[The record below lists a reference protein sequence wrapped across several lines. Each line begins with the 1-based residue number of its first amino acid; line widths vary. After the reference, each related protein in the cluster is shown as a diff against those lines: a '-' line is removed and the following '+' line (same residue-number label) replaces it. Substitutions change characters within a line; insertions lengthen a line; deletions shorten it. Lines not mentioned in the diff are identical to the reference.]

1 MPAMLINGQPSQQIP
16 ADDRGFQY
24 GDGLFET
31 ALVVNGQVRF
41 LEDHCQRLFTGCAR
55 LGITPPDEATL
66 RREIAQVAVQT
77 DRPQADPVQTGRVG
91 VQNRGVLKIIVTR
104 GAGGRGYRPTAGM
117 PSNRV
122 VALHPFNP
130 VPQGA
135 LRLRWCDIRLG
146 RNARLAGI
154 KHLNRLEQVLAQSE
168 WREGDADE
176 GLMLDTEGEVVCATS
191 ANVFAVRDNT
201 LLTPDLRFCG
211 VQGVMRAQ
219 VIKTAAKLKLAVS
232 EEPLWPHDLETASE
246 VFITNA
252 VRGIRSV
259 ASLDSLQWSE
269 TGVATRLSSALSLSN

>member
-1 MPAMLINGQPSQQIP
+1 MTPAMLVNGQPSQQIP

-31 ALVVNGQVRF
+31 AMVVNGRVRF
-41 LEDHCQRLFTGCAR
+41 LDDHCQRLLAGCAR
-55 LGITPPDEATL
+55 LGIAPPDQETL
-66 RREIAQVAVQT
+66 LREIAQVVAG
-77 DRPQADPVQTGRVG
+77 AD
-91 VQNRGVLKIIVTR
+91 RGVLKIIVTR
-104 GAGGRGYRPTAGM
+104 GAGGRGYRPAVGM
-117 PSNRV
+117 SSNRV

-130 VPQGA
+130 VPHRA

-168 WREGDADE
+168 WREGEADE
-176 GLMLDTEGEVVCATS
+176 GLMLDTEGEVICATA
-191 ANVFAVRDNT
+191 ANVFVVRDGT
-201 LLTPDLRFCG
+201 LSTPDLRFCG

-219 VIKTAAKLKLAVS
+219 VIKAAAKLQLAVS
-232 EEPLWPHDLETASE
+232 EEPLWPRDLEMASE

-259 ASLDSLQWSE
+259 ASLDSLQWSA
-269 TGVATRLSSALSLSN
+269 TGVATRLANALSLSD

>member
-1 MPAMLINGQPSQQIP
+1 MTVAMLVNGESSQLIP
-16 ADDRGFQY
+16 ADDRGLQY

-31 ALVVNGQVRF
+31 ALLVGGRVR
-41 LEDHCQRLFTGCAR
+41 LLDDHLQRLFTGCNR
-55 LGITPPDEATL
+55 LGIAPPDEQTL
-66 RREIAQVAVQT
+66 RSEIATVTAGT
-77 DRPQADPVQTGRVG
+77 E
-91 VQNRGVLKIIVTR
+91 RGVLKIIVTR
-104 GAGGRGYRPTAGM
+104 GSGGRGYRPSGSM
-117 PSNRV
+117 SSMRV
-122 VALHPFNP
+122 VALHPFTQAP
-130 VPQGA
+130 KGS

-168 WREGDADE
+168 WREGEADE

-191 ANVFAVRDNT
+191 ANVFVVRDGA
-201 LLTPDLRFCG
+201 LITPDLRFSG
-211 VQGVMRAQ
+211 VHGVMRAR
-219 VIKTAAKLKLAVS
+219 VIEAAAKLRLTAS

-269 TGVATRLSSALSLSN
+269 TSVATRLAKALSLSDT

>member
-1 MPAMLINGQPSQQIP
+1 MTLAMLVNGQPSHQIP

-31 ALVVNGQVRF
+31 ALLVNGRVRF
-41 LEDHCQRLFTGCAR
+41 LDDHCQRLFSGCVR
-55 LGITPPDEATL
+55 LGITPPDQQTL
-66 RREIAQVAVQT
+66 LHEIAQVT
-77 DRPQADPVQTGRVG
+77 ADAD
-91 VQNRGVLKIIVTR
+91 RGVLKIIVTR
-104 GAGGRGYRPTAGM
+104 GAGGRGYRPSGVM
-117 PSNRV
+117 SSNRV
-122 VALHPFNP
+122 VALHPFKP
-130 VPQGA
+130 APHSG

-191 ANVFAVRDNT
+191 ANVFVVRDGA
-201 LLTPDLRFCG
+201 LVTPDLRFCG
-211 VQGVMRAQ
+211 VQGVMRAR
-219 VIKTAAKLKLAVS
+219 VIKAAAKLNLVAS

-259 ASLDSLQWSE
+259 ASLDSLQWNESD
-269 TGVATRLSSALSLSN
+269 VAARLANALSLSE

>member
-1 MPAMLINGQPSQQIP
+1 MTPAMLVNGQPSQQLP

-31 ALVVNGQVRF
+31 ALLVKGRVRF
-41 LEDHCQRLFTGCAR
+41 IDAHCQRLFSGCAR
-55 LGITPPDEATL
+55 LGIAPPDRASL
-66 RREIAQVAVQT
+66 LREIAQVTAG
-77 DRPQADPVQTGRVG
+77 AD
-91 VQNRGVLKIIVTR
+91 RGVLKIIVTR
-104 GAGGRGYRPTAGM
+104 GAGGRGYRPGPAM
-117 PSNRV
+117 SSNRV
-122 VALHPFNP
+122 VSLHPFNP
-130 VPQGA
+130 VPHGA

-168 WREGDADE
+168 WRDGEADE

-191 ANVFAVRDNT
+191 ANVFAVREGA
-201 LLTPDLRFCG
+201 LVTPDLRFCG

-219 VIKTAAKLKLAVS
+219 VIKAAAKLKLAVS
-232 EEPLWPHDLETASE
+232 EEPLWPHDLEMASE

-259 ASLDSLQWSE
+259 ALLDSLRWSE
-269 TGVATRLSSALSLSN
+269 TDVATRLATALALSD

>member
-1 MPAMLINGQPSQQIP
+1 MTLGTLVNGKPSQQIP

-31 ALVVNGQVRF
+31 ALLVNARVRF
-41 LEDHCQRLFTGCAR
+41 LDDHCKRLLAGCAR
-55 LGITPPDEATL
+55 LGITPPDQQTL
-66 RREIAQVAVQT
+66 LREIAQVTAGT
-77 DRPQADPVQTGRVG
+77 D
-91 VQNRGVLKIIVTR
+91 RGVLKIIVTR
-104 GAGGRGYRPTAGM
+104 GAGGRGYRPSGAM
-117 PSNRV
+117 SSNRV

-130 VPQGA
+130 APHGA

-168 WREGDADE
+168 WREGEADE

-191 ANVFAVRDNT
+191 ANVFVVRDNT

-219 VIKTAAKLKLAVS
+219 VIKAAAQVRLAVS
-232 EEPLWPHDLETASE
+232 EEPLWPHDLETANE

-259 ASLDSLQWSE
+259 ASLGSLQWSE
-269 TGVATRLSSALSLSN
+269 TSVATRLASALSLSD

>member
-1 MPAMLINGQPSQQIP
+1 MTLAMLVNGQPSHQIP

-31 ALVVNGQVRF
+31 ALLVGGRVRF
-41 LEDHCQRLFTGCAR
+41 LDEHCQRLLTGCAR
-55 LGITPPDEATL
+55 LAITPPDQPTL
-66 RREIAQVAVQT
+66 LREIAQVT
-77 DRPQADPVQTGRVG
+77 ADAD
-91 VQNRGVLKIIVTR
+91 RGVLKIIVTR
-104 GAGGRGYRPTAGM
+104 GAGGRGYRPSGAM
-117 PSNRV
+117 SSNRV

-130 VPQGA
+130 ALQGA

-168 WREGDADE
+168 WREAEADE

-191 ANVFAVRDNT
+191 ANVFVVRDGA
-201 LLTPDLRFCG
+201 LVTPDLRFCG

-219 VIKTAAKLKLAVS
+219 VIKAAAKLKLALS
-232 EEPLWPHDLETASE
+232 EEPLWPHDLATASE

-259 ASLDSLQWSE
+259 ASLDSLQWNE
-269 TGVATRLSSALSLSN
+269 TGVATRLANALSLSE

>member
-1 MPAMLINGQPSQQIP
+1 MTQPMLVNGQPAHAIP

-31 ALVVNGQVRF
+31 ALLVNGRVRF
-41 LEDHCQRLFTGCAR
+41 IDDHYQRLFAGCAR
-55 LGITPPDEATL
+55 LGIAPPERQTL
-66 RREIAQVAVQT
+66 SREIAQVT
-77 DRPQADPVQTGRVG
+77 ADAE
-91 VQNRGVLKIIVTR
+91 RGVLKIIVTR
-104 GAGGRGYRPTAGM
+104 GAGGRGYRPGSAMSST
-117 PSNRV
+117 RV

-130 VPQGA
+130 APHGA

-168 WREGDADE
+168 WRDGEVDE

-191 ANVFAVRDNT
+191 ANVFVVRDGAVV
-201 LLTPDLRFCG
+201 TPDLRFCG

-219 VIKTAAKLKLAVS
+219 VLKAATKLRLSVN

-269 TGVATRLSSALSLSN
+269 TSIATRLATELSLRD